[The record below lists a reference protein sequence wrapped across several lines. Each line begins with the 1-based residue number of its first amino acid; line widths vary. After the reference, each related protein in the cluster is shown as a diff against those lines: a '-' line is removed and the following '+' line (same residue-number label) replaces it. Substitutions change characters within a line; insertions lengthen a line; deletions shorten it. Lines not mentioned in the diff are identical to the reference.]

1 MSFKETS
8 FGMLLVLTATAIIIG
23 GVLAG
28 AYQKFYPRI
37 EANRIAEEKRAIFA
51 VLEGAQSYEIIERE
65 IDGKKGKEI
74 VKIFKGLNASGG
86 HVGYAFIAE
95 GPGFQANIKMMV
107 GLNFE
112 FKKLLGMKVLDQL
125 ETPGLGNKIVEDKF
139 TDQFRGLAFTPKIE
153 YLKNRKPDKDN
164 QIQAITGA
172 TISSVA
178 VVKAINKRVEIIM
191 DLLTEELKVK

>member
-1 MSFKETS
+1 MKFKETS

-23 GVLAG
+23 AVLAF
-28 AYQKFYPRI
+28 AYQKFYPKI

-51 VLEGAQSYEIIERE
+51 VLEGAESYEIIERE
-65 IDGKKGKEI
+65 IDGKKGKKTF
-74 VKIFKGLNASGG
+74 KIFKGLTAGG
-86 HVGYAFIAE
+86 NLVGYAFIAE
-95 GPGFQANIKMMV
+95 GPGFQAKIKMMV

-139 TDQFRGLAFTPKIE
+139 TDQFKGLAFTPKIE
-153 YLKNRKPDKDN
+153 YLKNKKPEKDN

-172 TISSVA
+172 TISSKA
-178 VVKAINKRVEIIM
+178 VVVAINKSLEVVMEI
-191 DLLTEELKVK
+191 LEEDIKE